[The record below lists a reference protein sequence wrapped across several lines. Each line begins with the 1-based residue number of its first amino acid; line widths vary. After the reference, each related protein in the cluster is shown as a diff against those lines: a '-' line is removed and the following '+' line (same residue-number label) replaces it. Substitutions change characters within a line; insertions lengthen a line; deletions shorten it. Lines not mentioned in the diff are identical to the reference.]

1 VNTHDLENIEMS
13 AYIIADVT
21 VTDADKMAKY
31 REWSTKAMQEHG
43 AEVLVRGGEFEV
55 LEGPWTPSRLV
66 VLKFSSREQAKA
78 FYASETY
85 SHARA
90 LREGAGV
97 MRMIVVDGVA

>member
-1 VNTHDLENIEMS
+1 MA

-21 VTDADKMAKY
+21 VTDADRMAKY

-66 VLKFSSREQAKA
+66 VLKFRDRAAAKA

-85 SHARA
+85 THARS

-97 MRMIVVDGVA
+97 MRMIVVDGVPS

>member
-1 VNTHDLENIEMS
+1 MT

-21 VTDADKMAKY
+21 VTDAEKMANY

-43 AEVLVRGGEFEV
+43 AQVLVRGGAFEV

-66 VLKFSSREQAKA
+66 LLAFESMDKAKA
-78 FYASETY
+78 FYNSQTY
-85 SHARA
+85 THART

-97 MRMIVVDGVA
+97 MRMVVVEGI

>member
-1 VNTHDLENIEMS
+1 MT

-21 VTDADKMAKY
+21 VTDAEKMANY

-43 AEVLVRGGEFEV
+43 ARVLVRGGAFEV

-66 VLKFSSREQAKA
+66 LLAFESMDKAKA
-78 FYASETY
+78 FYNSQTY
-85 SHARA
+85 THARS

-97 MRMIVVDGVA
+97 MRMVVVEGV